1 VTADDS
7 HFYLCL
13 GLYKLGRRS
22 EAGEAFAGFLSR
34 WSRSV
39 YRDAAR
45 YWMGRIMLESGDP
58 EGREVLLSLVSEREL
73 TLPASFARSY
83 LGMPAWRPRLSP
95 LDLESWMDSV
105 GVRPVAPPPS
115 ALRGRTLQRSGLR
128 RWAVGEYRKAE
139 DEVGGAAPLALFYL
153 ANEAWERMPSAAWE
167 LWSLGEDMGR
177 PRELWMLRYP
187 RAWESLVVRVC
198 DRYGFDPLLAWA
210 IMKQESAFQ
219 PSCYSTAGARGL
231 IQMIPSTSEYLAMQR
246 GWDDYTPDRLYLPE
260 VSVEYGVAY
269 LSEVAS
275 GFGHTI
281 ETLAA
286 YNGGPHNAQ
295 RWGAHRESPEEFF
308 SRITYNETKLYTEI
322 VSHNYQVYGSI
333 YGSGTALTRASVD
346 SI

>member
-1 VTADDS
+1 
-7 HFYLCL
+7 
-13 GLYKLGRRS
+13 
-22 EAGEAFAGFLSR
+22 
-34 WSRSV
+34 
-39 YRDAAR
+39 
-45 YWMGRIMLESGDP
+45 
-58 EGREVLLSLVSEREL
+58 
-73 TLPASFARSY
+73 
-83 LGMPAWRPRLSP
+83 
-95 LDLESWMDSV
+95 
-105 GVRPVAPPPS
+105 
-115 ALRGRTLQRSGLR
+115 
-128 RWAVGEYRKAE
+128 VGEYRKAE

-219 PSCYSTAGARGL
+219 PSCYSTAGARSL